1 MQIDFTIQFL
11 DREQSEYKMAAGAQ
25 STVMEALGGAHMNKE
40 RKC

>member
-1 MQIDFTIQFL
+1 MQIDFTIAVPQPFL

-25 STVMEALGGAHMNKE
+25 STRAHMNKE